1 MLRVFLSLLLEGS
14 NILYL
19 MPEIK
24 WQAVVAAAAAASE
37 QLSEIKEKIYN
48 LTAVTP
54 NVFVFFF
61 FLSKRVSFEIYYQRF
76 DA

>member
-1 MLRVFLSLLLEGS
+1 
-14 NILYL
+14 